1 MANVDALKAL
11 YTAMGG
17 NITNDYYSDIAD
29 GVKVGEYSQIS
40 DCILALAKLVA
51 SIGIELPAVTG
62 LDNGNVLTVV
72 EGAWAKASIPSQLP
86 AVTPEDAGSVLK
98 VNESGVWAKG
108 TDATE

>member
-40 DCILALAKLVA
+40 DCILALAKLVS
-51 SIGIELPAVTG
+51 SIGIELPAVTSV
-62 LDNGNVLTVV
+62 DNGMVLTVV
-72 EGAWAKASIPSQLP
+72 EGAWAKASVPTELP
-86 AVTPEDAGSVLK
+86 AVTADDDGDILK
-98 VNESGVWAKG
+98 VVSGSWAK
-108 TDATE
+108 AEL

>member
-40 DCILALAKLVA
+40 ECILALAKLGA
-51 SIGIELPAVTG
+51 SIGIELPAVTSV
-62 LDNGNVLTVV
+62 DNGMVLTVV
-72 EGAWAKASIPSQLP
+72 EGAWAKASVPTELP
-86 AVTPEDAGSVLK
+86 AVTADDDGDILK
-98 VNESGVWAKG
+98 VVSGSWAK
-108 TDATE
+108 AEL